1 MKKKE
6 KVDILTWWKKDGT
19 KVYMY
24 RKIGDLEWEKIP
36 TPHQEIPCHFK
47 FKQLVYYSKGGDTK

>member
-36 TPHQEIPCHFK
+36 TPHQEIPF
-47 FKQLVYYSKGGDTK
+47 VYYSKGGDTK